1 VLFEAEAAASIFS
14 RHFAG
19 RFAGG
24 QRDVGSRSD
33 PNDFAKKLDKRI
45 LPRFLSVVDD
55 PTIETIAD
63 KPLMG
68 YYKYDD
74 QGVKARPVTLVK
86 DGRLKALVMSRNPSK
101 EFKQSTGHGR
111 GIYGPRS
118 ATGCLMVTTSE
129 GADPKALHQAMM
141 EACEDEDLEYGIR
154 IASLGSMSGGGR
166 ASRYARYF
174 GRSGRGGGNTPLL
187 IYKVYP
193 DGREELVRG
202 AQIAQINL
210 KSFKRI
216 LATGDTPFVLNR
228 GARSSG
234 HTVVAPAMLFEELD
248 LTKIDQDF
256 DRPPILPTPLAR

>member
-1 VLFEAEAAASIFS
+1 
-14 RHFAG
+14 
-19 RFAGG
+19 
-24 QRDVGSRSD
+24 
-33 PNDFAKKLDKRI
+33 
-45 LPRFLSVVDD
+45 
-55 PTIETIAD
+55 
-63 KPLMG
+63 
-68 YYKYDD
+68 
-74 QGVKARPVTLVK
+74 
-86 DGRLKALVMSRNPSK
+86 
-101 EFKQSTGHGR
+101 
-111 GIYGPRS
+111 
-118 ATGCLMVTTSE
+118 MVTTSE